1 MDCVRGFLCHKH
13 CSCCWP
19 LGQEDVPRAQA
30 EQLWPHLVMQP
41 SLEPSSPGWGLPS
54 CRIAEMR
61 FFLDFSANLGGGYVA
76 WGWGEFRGCV
86 SVEGYASPA

>member
-1 MDCVRGFLCHKH
+1 MDCVRGFLCHNH

-41 SLEPSSPGWGLPS
+41 SLEPSSPGWGLHM
-54 CRIAEMR
+54 AW
-61 FFLDFSANLGGGYVA
+61 LG
-76 WGWGEFRGCV
+76 WV
-86 SVEGYASPA
+86 SNDDDDTRH

>member
-30 EQLWPHLVMQP
+30 EQLHFKDMGREMLALLFL
-41 SLEPSSPGWGLPS
+41 SLFKVLLS
-54 CRIAEMR
+54 
-61 FFLDFSANLGGGYVA
+61 NLRLESQAMWAV
-76 WGWGEFRGCV
+76 FV
-86 SVEGYASPA
+86 F